1 MPTLNVGRALV
12 VICLC
17 FIVSAPA
24 QENTMLPIMPMP
36 ASVHTETGWFI
47 IDGSLNVSIQG
58 SGDSRVAHAAGRF
71 LKTLSLHTGIPLR
84 ITSDNRSS
92 NFVINCAAP
101 GEKVQSFGEDESY
114 HLEVTP
120 AAVRLDAPNP
130 LGILHGLQTFLQLVR
145 LGPNGFAVPAAVIED
160 RPRFL
165 WRGLLIDVS
174 RHFMPVPVIERNLDG
189 MEALKLN
196 VLHWHLSDDQ
206 GFRVES
212 RKFPKFQEL
221 ASDGMYYTQDE
232 IKDVIEY
239 ARDRGIRV
247 VPEFDMPG
255 HATSWFVAY
264 PELASGPGPY
274 QIERKWGIFDPA
286 MDPTRDHTYEFLND
300 FIKEMSE
307 LFPDRYFHIGGDEV
321 NGKEWNSNPAI
332 HEFMQKHGIANNGQ
346 LHAYFNQKLQAIVSK
361 HGKIMIGWDEILQPD
376 LPKDTVVQSWRGQK
390 SLAEAARQGYRGLL
404 SHGYYLDLMQS
415 AAYHYSA
422 DPLGGGTANLTAEEQ
437 QRILGG
443 EACMWAEFITPA
455 NIDERIWPRLAAI
468 AERLWSPQNIKDV
481 DSMYARLQ
489 RISEYLDFSGLT
501 HNTQYGLMLERLRGN
516 NDIHHL
522 QVLAD
527 VLEPVKEYARAHTRE
542 YESSTPLNRL
552 VDAVRPESD
561 TARQFAAKVDRR
573 LNHSASAADLDEL
586 KRQLSLW
593 QSNDQA
599 LEPALQSNALL
610 TEAIPLSQTLQSV
623 AAAGLQALEYL
634 DRGGHAPAGWRTQ
647 QLTMLQQAK
656 KPQAE
661 LLNMIVPAVE
671 RLVAATVPE

>member
-12 VICLC
+12 VICLY
-17 FIVSAPA
+17 FIASAPA
-24 QENTMLPIMPMP
+24 QESPMLPIMPMP
-36 ASVHTETGWFI
+36 ASAHAETGWFI

-71 LKTLSLHTGIPLR
+71 LKTLSSHTGIPLR
-84 ITSDNRSS
+84 ITSDNRGST
-92 NFVINCAAP
+92 FVINCAAP
-101 GEKVQSFGEDESY
+101 GEKIQSFGEDESY
-114 HLEVTP
+114 RLEVTP
-120 AAVRLDAPNP
+120 AAVHLDAPNP

-212 RKFPKFQEL
+212 RKFPRFQEL
-221 ASDGMYYTQDE
+221 ASDGMYYTQEE

-286 MDPTRDHTYEFLND
+286 MDLTKDHTYEFLND

-332 HEFMQKHGIANNGQ
+332 HEFMQKHGMANNGQ
-346 LHAYFNQKLQAIVSK
+346 LHAYFNQRLQAIVSK
-361 HGKIMIGWDEILQPD
+361 HGKIMVGWDEILQPD
-376 LPKDTVVQSWRGQK
+376 LPKDTLVQSWRGQK

-415 AAYHYSA
+415 ASYHYSV
-422 DPLGGGTANLTAEEQ
+422 DPLGNGAANLSPEEQ

-489 RISEYLDFSGLT
+489 RVSEYLDFSGLT
-501 HNTQYGLMLERLRGN
+501 HSTQYGLMLQRLRGN
-516 NDIHHL
+516 KDVHNL

-561 TARQFAAKVDRR
+561 TARLFAEMVNRR
-573 LNHSASAADLDEL
+573 LNHSASATDLDEM
-586 KRQLSLW
+586 KRRLSLW

-610 TEAIPLSQTLQSV
+610 QEVIPLSQTLQSV
-623 AAAGLQALEYL
+623 ATAGLQALEYL

-661 LLNMIVPAVE
+661 LLNMIVPSVE
-671 RLVAATVPE
+671 KLVTATIPE